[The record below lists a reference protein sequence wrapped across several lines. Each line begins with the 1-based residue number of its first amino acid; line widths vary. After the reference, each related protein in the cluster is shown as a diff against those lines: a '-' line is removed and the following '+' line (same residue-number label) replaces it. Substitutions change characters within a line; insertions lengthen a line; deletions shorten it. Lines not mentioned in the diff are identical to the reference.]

1 MRKKNKNSRVRRKE
15 KGKSPIA
22 YQNKDIT
29 SKVLAEEFEGKTFA
43 VYGIDIPR
51 IVKVEPTNL
60 PAIEAN
66 ELRMDNLFLLED
78 GSYAIL
84 DYESEYLRG
93 NYSKYLSY
101 IVRVSE
107 RLYNTFKEYPRIRM
121 IVIYTADVEKGTT
134 NPVLDIGCMQVLLD
148 EAFLSDLDHESIWK
162 EVSYKIVNRRDISSD
177 EIMKLIVY
185 PLIFKELIDKQNAI
199 QRVIQLVKLMENSRQ
214 KTFIFKCLT
223 VFTDKIIRREDAEQI
238 KEALMLTQ
246 VEQLFYEDFAVKI
259 AKKLIEQGDE
269 YNKVAEVTELPL
281 DVVIKIANEIA
292 AEKQQQ

>member
-1 MRKKNKNSRVRRKE
+1 M
-15 KGKSPIA
+15 
-22 YQNKDIT
+22 
-29 SKVLAEEFEGKTFA
+29 
-43 VYGIDIPR
+43 
-51 IVKVEPTNL
+51 
-60 PAIEAN
+60 
-66 ELRMDNLFLLED
+66 
-78 GSYAIL
+78 
-84 DYESEYLRG
+84 DYESEYLRA

-134 NPVLDIGCMQVLLD
+134 NPMLDIGCMQVLLD

-162 EVSYKIVNRRDISSD
+162 EVSYKIVNRQGISSD

-281 DVVIKIANEIA
+281 DVVIKIANEVA